1 MTPPFQLHRPGTVAE
16 ASSLL
21 SDLGDE
27 AALYCGGTELLQL
40 MKMGIASFGHLID
53 LKPVKQLSGLALL
66 DDGSVSIGATV
77 THREIEL
84 SPLIR
89 EHVSA
94 LAELEHRVAN
104 VRVRNTGSIGGNLCF
119 AEPHSE
125 PAVLLV
131 AADASVHLAN
141 SSNART
147 IAMRDFIL
155 GPLVTA
161 READEILVRIE
172 VPARTPRTGLAY
184 RKVVFHER
192 PAASV
197 AVRVTRR
204 DGEISSA
211 SVVVGSVG
219 DGPMIVAAAGEAL
232 LGASIADSAE
242 ATNAAAAAAAS
253 GCNAYEDING
263 SEDYKRHLVDA
274 LTRRTIRAALEQAS
288 E

>member
-1 MTPPFQLHRPGTVAE
+1 MIPPFQLHRPGTVAE
-16 ASSLL
+16 AASLL
-21 SDLGDE
+21 SELGEE
-27 AALYCGGTELLQL
+27 AALYCGGTELLQV

-53 LKPVKQLSGLALL
+53 LKAVKQLSGMALL
-66 DDGSVSIGATV
+66 DDGSVSIGATA

-89 EHVSA
+89 EHVPA
-94 LAELEHRVAN
+94 LAELEHQVAN
-104 VRVRNTGSIGGNLCF
+104 VRVRNTGSIGGNICF
-119 AEPHSE
+119 AEPHSD

-131 AADASVHLAN
+131 AADASVHLAD
-141 SSNART
+141 SSDGRT
-147 IAMRDFIL
+147 IAMKDFIL

-161 READEILVRIE
+161 REPDEILVRIE
-172 VPARTPRTGLAY
+172 VPVRPPGTGLAY
-184 RKVVFHER
+184 RKLVFHER

-204 DGEISSA
+204 DGEIASA

-219 DGPMIVAAAGEAL
+219 DGPMIVPAAGEAL

-242 ATNAAAAAAAS
+242 ASDAAAAAAAS
-253 GCNAYEDING
+253 GCDAYEDING
-263 SEDYKRHLVDA
+263 SEDYKRHLVA
-274 LTRRTIRAALEQAS
+274 VLTRRAIGAALEEAS